1 MAAAFFVNVFNVEDL
16 DDEECPGCGEEYEF
30 CVCDDEL
37 DADDDEDDYEFEED

>member
-1 MAAAFFVNVFNVEDL
+1 MAAAFFEDL

-37 DADDDEDDYEFEED
+37 DADDEDDYEFEED